1 MIFFCCLKSF
11 RAVKEILT
19 LSHRLVGAGALAI
32 SLSIGVYAAE
42 PAGVDSAVAELLG
55 EVASV
60 DADLQRSLLAGVVQG
75 LSGVRQSVA
84 PVVWGTLSPLLQR
97 SELPAVRTY
106 AYYLAAL
113 FSDPQATS
121 ALTTILHD
129 KTAQIAERRRALKA
143 LLHVHAVN
151 LQVDLM
157 RLLEDTDMR
166 PLALRA
172 LGEYEDPAITTNLL
186 NGYGSWST
194 EERRDAL
201 QTLASRVL
209 SGQALITAVTAKQIP
224 LSDLTAST
232 VRLLASLNDAKITA
246 FIEKNTTGVHPD
258 SLEEV
263 ERLKIILS
271 PVVIAAGDRARGKAL
286 FEQTCAQCHMLW
298 GGKGTL
304 GPELTGLNRPDLDWT
319 LKNVLDPS
327 AIMGGDQHYMIAR
340 MKDGRVVI
348 GMQRED
354 TAGYYSLQNE
364 SGLFMVLKSEIK
376 AYEASARSTMPNGLF
391 RSWTT
396 TQLADFISYFQ
407 GVGPLD
413 SPSN

>member
-113 FSDPQATS
+113 FSDPQATP
-121 ALTTILHD
+121 AHTTILHD
-129 KTAQIAERRRALKA
+129 KAAPIAERRRALKA
-143 LLHVHAVN
+143 LVHVHAVG
-151 LQVDLM
+151 LPVDLI
-157 RLLEDTDMR
+157 RLLEDADMR

>member
-1 MIFFCCLKSF
+1 MN
-11 RAVKEILT
+11 
-19 LSHRLVGAGALAI
+19 HRLLGAAALAI
-32 SLSIGVYAAE
+32 SLSISVYSAE
-42 PAGVDSAVAELLG
+42 PAGVDSATAELLG

-60 DADLQRSLLAGVVQG
+60 DADLQRSLLAGVAQG

-84 PVVWGTLSPLLQR
+84 PGVWSTLSPVLQR

-106 AYYLAAL
+106 AYYLAAIY
-113 FSDPQATS
+113 SDPQAIP

-129 KTAQIAERRRALKA
+129 KAAPIAERRRALKA
-143 LLHVHAVN
+143 LLHVHAVG
-151 LQVDLM
+151 LSVDLI
-157 RLLEDTDMR
+157 RLLEDVDMR

-172 LGEYEDPAITTNLL
+172 LGEYEDPAISTRLL
-186 NGYGSWST
+186 NGYKSWST

-201 QTLASRVL
+201 QTLASRV
-209 SGQALITAVTAKQIP
+209 SSSQALITAVTAKQIP

-232 VRLLASLNDAKITA
+232 IRQLASLNDDKITV

-271 PVVIAAGDRARGKAL
+271 PAVVAAGDRARGKAL
-286 FEQTCAQCHMLW
+286 FEQTCAQCHILW

-376 AYEASARSTMPNGLF
+376 TYETSARSTMPNGLF

-396 TQLADFISYFQ
+396 AQLADFISYFQ
-407 GVGPLD
+407 GIGPLD